1 MSEKTTRTC
10 RRCGAPLPEGAAF
23 CPVCTASQVER
34 QILPMPRRRRRV
46 WPVAAGCLMLAALAL
61 FFVLHRPAAEPVE
74 PAADQPSPQETDPY
88 LTACQ
93 TYYTAADGRE
103 YHVFAA
109 FSPQGEGGDDTV
121 PVGYHAELVPEGM
134 QPSCPATVFVTD
146 ALTGANANAA
156 FSTLMEDSGVTVSA
170 ADGIGRV
177 QLQEPDYDWADTGA
191 LLFRVMVG
199 DSSCAH
205 NEIVWTL
212 RMKNG
217 DAIELRQT
225 AEFTLQQ
232 TVTFRWED
240 TPMSTAAELQA
251 LLDDIARRYD
261 ADTKVQLQLPTV
273 TYDAPLQITC
283 PVELLGSGTVF
294 AAPVTV
300 ASLTGTERSGAHA
313 RFRDV
318 TFAAADGGTGLSA
331 AAPVYLERCRFTG
344 WDVAA
349 QAVDGGWVYS
359 QSGSTFSGNS
369 TALRFSVA
377 YTDSFG
383 FPSDTEFS
391 DNDVAVQVERLPD
404 GVWLRLENCRFLRNG
419 TDISNPRQYRVETDA
434 SYFE

>member
-1 MSEKTTRTC
+1 MSEKTTKTC
-10 RRCGAPLPEGAAF
+10 IRCGAPLPEGAAF
-23 CPVCTASQVER
+23 CPVCTASQMER
-34 QILPMPRRRRRV
+34 QTLPMPRRRQRV
-46 WPVAAGCLMLAALAL
+46 WPLAAGCLLLAALAL
-61 FFVLHRPAAEPVE
+61 FFVLRQPAAESEE
-74 PAADQPSPQETDPY
+74 PAADQPTVQEADPY
-88 LTACQ
+88 LAACQ

-109 FSPQGEGGDDTV
+109 FSPQGENDTV
-121 PVGYHAELVPEGM
+121 PVGYLAELAPEGM
-134 QPSCPATVFVTD
+134 QPSRPATVFVTD

-156 FSTLMEDSGVTVSA
+156 FSALMEDSGVTA
-170 ADGIGRV
+170 AAEDGVGRV
-177 QLQEPDYDWADTGA
+177 RLQEPDYDWADTGA

-199 DSSCAH
+199 DSSCTH

-217 DAIELRQT
+217 DTIE
-225 AEFTLQQ
+225 LQQ
-232 TVTFRWED
+232 TVEFTVQQTVTLRWQD
-240 TPMSTAAELQA
+240 TPMDTAAELQA

-273 TYDAPLQITC
+273 TYDAPVQIAC

-300 ASLTGTERSGAHA
+300 SALTGTERSSADA

-331 AAPVYLERCRFTG
+331 AASVYLERCRFTG

-349 QAVDGGWVYS
+349 QAVDGGWVYC
-359 QSGSTFSGNS
+359 QSGSTFSGNG

-383 FPSDTEFS
+383 FPSETEFS